1 MEPDGIILRRL
12 RSLDCWRGPILV
24 EPLPGGITNRNF
36 LVRDAGT
43 TRVARLSEERTLL
56 GIDRRN
62 ELACQRAACACGV
75 GPEVI
80 HQEDGL
86 LISQHLPGRTLAR
99 ADLQDPAVLERL
111 AAVLRRL
118 HGAWDRLT
126 GEILY
131 FSAFQVVRTY
141 GQTALR
147 LGARLP
153 ADLDWILED
162 ARRLAHRV
170 APFRPVLCHN
180 DLLAANLIADGAEVR
195 LVDWEYAG
203 MGHPLFDLANVAA
216 NGALAEPLEL
226 ALLAAYRGA
235 VDPRELF
242 ELRLLKAM
250 SLLREALWS
259 AIQSVVSELDFD
271 YLKYADDNVLAYRR
285 ARARLEIP
293 AG

>member
-1 MEPDGIILRRL
+1 MDPDGIITRRL
-12 RSLDCWRGPILV
+12 RSLDCWQGPIRV

-36 LVRDAGT
+36 LVRDEGT
-43 TRVARLSEERTLL
+43 TRVARLSEERALL

-62 ELACQRAACACGV
+62 EVVCQRAAWACGV
-75 GPEVI
+75 GPEVL
-80 HQEDGL
+80 HHEDGL

-99 ADLQDPAVLERL
+99 ADLQDPAVLSRL
-111 AAVLRRL
+111 AATLRRL
-118 HGAWDRLT
+118 HGGWDRLT

-131 FSAFQVVRTY
+131 VCAFQVVRTY
-141 GQTALR
+141 GRTALH

-153 ADLDWILED
+153 ADIDGLLED
-162 ARRLAHRV
+162 ARHLSHHV

-180 DLLAANLIADGAEVR
+180 DLLAANLIDDGADVR

-216 NGALAEPLEL
+216 NGALSEVLEDG
-226 ALLAAYRGA
+226 LLAEYRGA
-235 VDPRELF
+235 VDPRALF

-259 AIQSVVSELDFD
+259 AIQSVVSEIDFD
-271 YLKYADDNVLAYRR
+271 YLNYANDNFLAYRR
-285 ARARLEIP
+285 ARARLEVP
-293 AG
+293 AR